1 MTGLKKT
8 TQREAESRL
17 AEIQVRMLTIAD
29 TCERENRAQ
38 TDAEVAEVAA
48 LEREA
53 HDLKL
58 NIALANMPSAPVQT
72 ISREAGFDNYVREVH
87 KNRQLDER
95 VMQREAVISTE
106 VTATVPLTISDI
118 IKPLEEG
125 LILNTVGLKLQT
137 GLSGE
142 FVSPIVGRL
151 EAEFK
156 GENVELSDKK
166 IDINSLR
173 PTPARL
179 GVSVSVTSQAI
190 NKSQGLVL
198 DIVRE
203 QIPLAITRTLNKAMF
218 STKAIVGGVS
228 GPFVKILAN
237 DASGKAL
244 SSLKGKVAKKAA
256 THIKFAGSVPT
267 YKELVAMR
275 GIVLAKGVVND
286 GSAAYVMSEYMKAT
300 LESTPRDAGSGLMI
314 IENGRIAGVPVFCT
328 NEIDSES
335 ADYIGFGVWS
345 YCLLGQFGDM
355 RFVVD
360 PVSQAKKDLVVM
372 TLNGDWSMT
381 VARQE
386 AFLLGSGA
394 VAE

>member
-1 MTGLKKT
+1 MSKIQKLTK
-8 TQREAESRL
+8 REAESRL
-17 AEIQVRMLTIAD
+17 NEIQVRMLAIAD
-29 TCERENRAQ
+29 VCERENRAQ
-38 TDAEVAEVAA
+38 TDDEVAEVKA

-53 HDLKL
+53 NGLKL
-58 NIALANMPSAPVQT
+58 DIALASMPAAPAQT
-72 ISREAGFDNYVREVH
+72 ISREAGFENYVRGVH
-87 KNRQLDER
+87 KNRQLDEQ
-95 VMQREAVISTE
+95 VMEREAMITTDVA
-106 VTATVPLTISDI
+106 ATVPLTISDI

-142 FVSPIVGRL
+142 YVSPIVGRL

-198 DIVRE
+198 GIVRE
-203 QIPLAITRTLNKAMF
+203 QIPLAVTRTLNRAMF
-218 STKAIVGGVS
+218 STEAIAGGVS
-228 GPFVKILAN
+228 GPFAKILAD

-244 SSLKGKVAKKAA
+244 SSLKGKTAKKAA
-256 THIKFAGSVPT
+256 THIKFAGAVPT
-267 YKELVAMR
+267 YKELVAMK

-300 LESTPRDAGSGLMI
+300 LESTPRDAGSGLMV

-328 NEIDSES
+328 NDIDTDS
-335 ADYIGFGVWS
+335 ADYIGFGIWS

-372 TLNGDWSMT
+372 TLNADWAMT

>member
-1 MTGLKKT
+1 MKIKNL
-8 TQREAESRL
+8 TQSEAQSRL
-17 AEIQVRMLTIAD
+17 DEIKVRLFEISD
-29 TCERENRAQ
+29 SIEREERAQ
-38 TDAEVAEVAA
+38 TAEEIAEVAR

-53 HDLKL
+53 NDIKL
-58 NIALANMPSAPVQT
+58 SLAVAAMPSAPMQT
-72 ISREAGFDNYVREVH
+72 ISRERGFDNYVRDVK
-87 KNRQLDER
+87 KNRQLDEQ
-95 VMQREAVISTE
+95 VMAREVM
-106 VTATVPLTISDI
+106 ATTDLNGVAPLTISDI

-137 GLSGE
+137 GLTGDY
-142 FVSPIVGRL
+142 VSPIVGRL

-156 GENVELSDKK
+156 GESVELADKK
-166 IDINSLR
+166 VDINALR
-173 PTPARL
+173 PVPARL
-179 GVSVSVTSQAI
+179 GVSVSVTSQMV
-190 NKSQGLVL
+190 NKSQGLIL

-218 STKAIVGGVS
+218 SPEATENGVS
-228 GPFVKILAN
+228 GPFAAILKKS
-237 DASGKAL
+237 ASGQPLTA
-244 SSLKGKVAKKAA
+244 LKGKAAKKAA
-256 THIKFAGSVPT
+256 THIKFASALPT
-267 YKELVAMR
+267 YKELVAMK
-275 GIVLAKGVVND
+275 GIVLAKGVIND
-286 GSAAYVMSEYMKAT
+286 GTAAYVMSEYMKAT

-328 NEIDSES
+328 NDIDTDS

-372 TLNGDWSMT
+372 TLNGDWAMT
-381 VARQE
+381 VARDE

-394 VAE
+394 TAE

>member
-1 MTGLKKT
+1 MTKIKNLTK
-8 TQREAESRL
+8 REAQSRL
-17 AEIQVRMLTIAD
+17 DEIQVRMLAIAD
-29 TCERENRAQ
+29 ACERENRAQ
-38 TDAEVAEVAA
+38 TDEEAKEVKA

-53 HDLKL
+53 ADLKL
-58 NIALANMPSAPVQT
+58 DIALASMPAAPVQT
-72 ISREAGFDNYVREVH
+72 ISREAGFENYVRDVK
-87 KNRQLDER
+87 KNRQLDEQ
-95 VMQREAVISTE
+95 VMSREAIVSTD
-106 VTATVPLTISDI
+106 VAATVPLAINDI

-125 LILNTVGLKLQT
+125 LILNAVGLKLQT
-137 GLSGE
+137 GLSGDY
-142 FVSPIVGRL
+142 VSPVVGRL

-156 GENVELSDKK
+156 GEAVELTDKK
-166 IDINSLR
+166 IDINALR
-173 PTPARL
+173 PVPARL
-179 GVSVSVTSQAI
+179 GVSVAVTSQTI

-218 STKAIVGGVS
+218 SPVAVASGVA
-228 GPFVKILAN
+228 GPFVKILTD

-244 SSLKGKVAKKAA
+244 ASLKGKAAKKAA
-256 THIKFAGSVPT
+256 SHIKFAGSVPT
-267 YKELVAMR
+267 YKELVAMK

-314 IENGRIAGVPVFCT
+314 IEDGRIAGVPVFCT
-328 NEIDSES
+328 NEIDGE
-335 ADYIGFGVWS
+335 ATDYIGFGIWS

-372 TLNGDWSMT
+372 TLNADWAMT
-381 VARQE
+381 VAREE
-386 AFLLGSGA
+386 AFVLGSG